1 MEKPF
6 PKVSPWNSMEDKR
19 KALRE
24 VNITKHPLTSNIQ
37 HQKSAFKVGF

>member
-24 VNITKHPLTSNIQ
+24 LKITKTPPNKHYP
-37 HQKSAFKVGF
+37 APKVGF